1 MKMQHCTYDVISV
14 SIFFAFDSQQA
25 PPPRRLPPPALEE
38 GRLPRAGPAPPH
50 PAAPAGAGRPP
61 LRGHQ
66 REQHRRQRERQHD
79 PGGCKKKRSRIFLT
93 VACKSSF
100 LYKA

>member
-1 MKMQHCTYDVISV
+1 MKMQLTYIRVSVLIS
-14 SIFFAFDSQQA
+14 FAFASQQA

-38 GRLPRAGPAPPH
+38 RRLPRAGPAPPH
-50 PAAPAGAGRPP
+50 PAAPPGAGRVA

-79 PGGCKKKRSRIFLT
+79 PGG
-93 VACKSSF
+93 
-100 LYKA
+100 

>member
-1 MKMQHCTYDVISV
+1 MVFVLIS
-14 SIFFAFDSQQA
+14 FAFASQQA

-38 GRLPRAGPAPPH
+38 GRLPRAGPSPPH
-50 PAAPAGAGRPP
+50 PAAPPGAGRPP

-79 PGGCKKKRSRIFLT
+79 PGWRKLGMGR
-93 VACKSSF
+93 V
-100 LYKA
+100 